1 MTGLERAAAITYPGP
16 WGPIQV
22 AATSRG
28 IVGLAFLALGEP
40 FALEVER
47 TAGVALERARR
58 NSPYAAHLDATRRY
72 LDRLFDGVALLAG
85 PKLDLRVRSAWDR
98 MVLRGVLE
106 IASGTVAGYGDVARM
121 VGRPGAAR
129 AVGGAVSRNPI
140 GLLIPC
146 HRVIAGDGTIG
157 GYGGDWY
164 GSREARLAIKRDLLR
179 LEGVVLPDDPRQAG
193 DGTVAVA

>member
-1 MTGLERAAAITYPGP
+1 MTGLDRAAAIVHPGP

-28 IVGLAFLALGEP
+28 IVGLAFLALPEP
-40 FALEVER
+40 FALEVSR

-58 NSPYAAHLDATRRY
+58 NSPYEAHLDAARRY
-72 LDRLFDGVALLAG
+72 LDRLFEGLA
-85 PKLDLRVRSAWDR
+85 PSAAPQLDLRVRSEWDR
-98 MVLRGVLE
+98 IVLRGVLE
-106 IASGTVAGYGDVARM
+106 IASGMVAGYGDVARM

-179 LEGVVLPDDPRQAG
+179 LEGVVLQDDPRRAG
-193 DGTVAVA
+193 DGIVAVA